1 MLADRDVG
9 GSISNTRMKVRKLR
23 NGKSGV
29 EFPFNLAEVDLGDG
43 ETTCAIDWK
52 PERDDTGKNTSGK
65 ESWTKTLRIF
75 RSAMET
81 AVIERCRDLF
91 PYGNDGPKVHAVTL
105 EQVRT
110 EFVASYPA
118 DNEDQRARD
127 AVKRSAFN
135 RALKDARE
143 RLLICS
149 REIEGVD
156 HLWLVEETELD
167 WLKRT
172 GA

>member
-1 MLADRDVG
+1 
-9 GSISNTRMKVRKLR
+9 MK
-23 NGKSGV
+23 
-29 EFPFNLAEVDLGDG
+29 AY
-43 ETTCAIDWK
+43 
-52 PERDDTGKNTSGK
+52 
-65 ESWTKTLRIF
+65 
-75 RSAMET
+75 T

-156 HLWLVEETELD
+156 HLWLVVETELD